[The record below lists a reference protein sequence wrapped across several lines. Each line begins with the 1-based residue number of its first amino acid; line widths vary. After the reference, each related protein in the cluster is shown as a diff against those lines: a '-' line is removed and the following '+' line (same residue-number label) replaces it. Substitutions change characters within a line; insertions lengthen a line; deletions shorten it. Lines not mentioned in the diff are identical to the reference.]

1 MVREHN
7 ITAAPADEETERIH
21 FLRINMAEF
30 QAYIFK
36 EDVEKLQSEAGSA
49 TQKSGSLFGQ
59 WTSTGNPVVQYVVP
73 SAVNRAD
80 SESYGKKLWE
90 GYRVCHI
97 GEWQSVRS
105 YRRQTAQDAERHL
118 LSNFKGG
125 KPKRFLVLD
134 VEATDIKPYLLEG
147 ENQRRRGILD
157 RLDGVNPFN
166 RADVDPQQSTGQ
178 HFRQPSHHKGQSTA
192 AQGGDWS
199 QFQPRP
205 QLQQQSTGQHFRQPS
220 HHKGQS
226 TAAQGGD
233 WSQFQPRPQLQPAT
247 TRNYQWYSGSM
258 ENGTFEKIL
267 NDFKRIASQG
277 KVEITRDKTT
287 EDLSM
292 AFRDKHRF
300 KNWQVDFPCNFPS
313 AGALL
318 IEDSDSQSKC
328 KKHPQVTNTDQIQ
341 AVRKM
346 TNFVERPFFY

>member
-30 QAYIFK
+30 KAYIFK
-36 EDVEKLQSEAGSA
+36 EDVQKLQSEAGSA
-49 TQKSGSLFGQ
+49 IQKSGSLFGQ

-134 VEATDIKPYLLEG
+134 VEVTDIKPYLLEG

-166 RADVDPQQSTGQ
+166 RHDVDP
-178 HFRQPSHHKGQSTA
+178 
-192 AQGGDWS
+192 
-199 QFQPRP
+199 
-205 QLQQQSTGQHFRQPS
+205 QQSTGQHFRQPS

-292 AFRDKHRF
+292 AFRDKRHF

-328 KKHPQVTNTDQIQ
+328 KKHPQVTNNDQIQ

-346 TNFVERPFFY
+346 INFVERPFFY

>member
-30 QAYIFK
+30 KAYIFK
-36 EDVEKLQSEAGSA
+36 EDVQKLQSEAGSA
-49 TQKSGSLFGQ
+49 IQKSGSLFGQ

-134 VEATDIKPYLLEG
+134 VEVTDIKPYLLEG

-166 RADVDPQQSTGQ
+166 RHDVDP
-178 HFRQPSHHKGQSTA
+178 
-192 AQGGDWS
+192 
-199 QFQPRP
+199 
-205 QLQQQSTGQHFRQPS
+205 QQSTGQHFRQPS

-292 AFRDKHRF
+292 AFRDKRHF

>member
-1 MVREHN
+1 MVREDN

-90 GYRVCHI
+90 DYRVCHI

-166 RADVDPQQSTGQ
+166 RSDVDP
-178 HFRQPSHHKGQSTA
+178 
-192 AQGGDWS
+192 
-199 QFQPRP
+199 
-205 QLQQQSTGQHFRQPS
+205 QQSTGQHFRQPS

-292 AFRDKHRF
+292 AFRDKRHF
-300 KNWQVDFPCNFPS
+300 KNWQVDFPHNFPS

>member
-30 QAYIFK
+30 KAYIFK
-36 EDVEKLQSEAGSA
+36 EDVQKLQSEAGSA
-49 TQKSGSLFGQ
+49 IQKSGSLFGQ

-166 RADVDPQQSTGQ
+166 RHDVDP
-178 HFRQPSHHKGQSTA
+178 
-192 AQGGDWS
+192 
-199 QFQPRP
+199 
-205 QLQQQSTGQHFRQPS
+205 QQSTGQHFRQPS

-258 ENGTFEKIL
+258 ENGTFEKIF
-267 NDFKRIASQG
+267 NDFKRIAYQG
-277 KVEITRDKTT
+277 KVEITRNTTT
-287 EDLSM
+287 EDLSI
-292 AFRDKHRF
+292 AFKDKRHF
-300 KNWQVDFPCNFPS
+300 KKWQVDFPYNFPR

-328 KKHPQVTNTDQIQ
+328 KKHPQVTNNDQIQ

-346 TNFVERPFFY
+346 TNYVERPFFY

>member
-30 QAYIFK
+30 KAYIFK
-36 EDVEKLQSEAGSA
+36 EDVQKLQSEAGSA
-49 TQKSGSLFGQ
+49 IQKSGSLFGQ

-166 RADVDPQQSTGQ
+166 RHDVDP
-178 HFRQPSHHKGQSTA
+178 
-192 AQGGDWS
+192 
-199 QFQPRP
+199 
-205 QLQQQSTGQHFRQPS
+205 QQSTGQHFRQPS

-292 AFRDKHRF
+292 AFRDKHHF

-346 TNFVERPFFY
+346 TNFVERPFFC